1 METKHV
7 GRNGKEFYLR
17 KGASMS
23 TDAVSTGGPLARK
36 PAWSMPRHP
45 SLRAF
50 SLLACFLLALAAVE
64 AAEAPQDPLTKAGH
78 VLNRVAYGPSPA
90 DLARVQ
96 AMGVEA
102 YLEEQLGPADLAA
115 GVPPL
120 LQELEDA
127 LFVEK
132 VAARE
137 DVLIAAGTLWR
148 YVKGVRAPGEGWQKR
163 RYRDAHWS
171 LGATGIGYGDDD
183 DATVLDDMQNQYLSV
198 YLRQTIQLS
207 AEALA
212 EINQLLLRVDY
223 DDGFR
228 AYLNGRQ
235 VANANLPSGTITHQ
249 TAANGSHEAG
259 TPEEF
264 DLSPFLGLLREGA
277 NVLAIEVHN
286 RSLTSSDLSMIPEL
300 VNRILLPGPP
310 LRVIRDV
317 DALQQLVHVRG
328 VHTDRQL
335 QTVLAEF
342 WENHFTTD
350 YDKLV
355 DYFDELTDSDATD
368 AMPRGQ
374 AESEAAH
381 AEYQEYQFFYDN
393 ALGYFGDLLLYSATS
408 PTMLIYLDNVL
419 NVKGAAN
426 ENYSREILELFA
438 FGVDNRYTQ
447 KDIEE
452 LAMCF
457 TGWTVCKVLPDQAL
471 PFPAAALT
479 PPTRCGVQ
487 FVDDA
492 WLDLGPRWRYFK
504 GRREPSPAGDSPTTE
519 WTQLGFDAS
528 GWSRGSTGIGYG
540 DGDDA
545 TVLMDMRNQYLS
557 VYLRRSFVVE
567 DPDQFENLLLLEVR
581 YDDGYVAYLNG
592 TEVARSETMKGQG
605 TPPAFDQR
613 TDGGHE
619 ASEGADYINLNR
631 FLSLLRP
638 GENVLALQAHNVN
651 LGSSDLT
658 IAPRLIERR
667 ILPGSIEHG
676 DRNGTWVFRFDPEL
690 HDTGAKVLFGGTEH
704 EIRLPARS
712 GEGAAADGLED
723 TLVVVQGVA
732 NHPSTKEYI
741 CIKLVQRFV
750 SDEVTLTS
758 FKDRSAP
765 AELLDLVDAAIVAWG
780 STAPPGHIETVMR
793 TLLDPSDQ
801 AGVFWSPR
809 AYRSKVKTAIEF
821 INSSL
826 RALESDATGAGLPEL
841 NRGMGM
847 DLFKRDDPD
856 GFSELGFDWM
866 DTASMLNRIE
876 FAKSLA
882 ENKAS
887 QFGWDIWATMD
898 NNGLVTAED
907 VVDYFDTLLF
917 QGELSAP
924 NRELLLEFLNTN
936 DSGAPE
942 PLDRYNRRKLAAFE
956 EKVQSCVGLILSL
969 PQWQFQ

>member
-1 METKHV
+1 
-7 GRNGKEFYLR
+7 
-17 KGASMS
+17 
-23 TDAVSTGGPLARK
+23 
-36 PAWSMPRHP
+36 MPRHT
-45 SLRAF
+45 SLRGL
-50 SLLACFLLALAAVE
+50 SLLACCLGALAVAE

-90 DLARVQ
+90 DLTRVQ

-115 GVPPL
+115 GAPPL
-120 LQELEDA
+120 LQELEEA

-137 DVLIAAGTLWR
+137 DVLVAAGALWR
-148 YVKGVRAPGEGWQKR
+148 YVKGGRRPDEGWQQPG
-163 RYRDAHWS
+163 YDDAHWS
-171 LGATGIGYGDDD
+171 LGATGIGYGDNDD
-183 DATVLDDMQNQYLSV
+183 ETVLEDMRRIEANAETAGQPGYLSV

-228 AYLNGRQ
+228 AYLNGRE
-235 VANANLPSGTITHQ
+235 VANANMPSGTLTHL

-264 DLSPFLGLLREGA
+264 DLSPFLGSLRAGV

-300 VNRILLPGPP
+300 INRMVLPGPP

-368 AMPRGQ
+368 AMPRSQ
-374 AESEAAH
+374 AQAEAAH

-408 PTMLIYLDNVL
+408 PTMLVYLDNVL
-419 NVKGAAN
+419 NVKGAPN

-452 LAMCF
+452 LAVCF
-457 TGWTVCKVLPDQAL
+457 TGWTVCKVFPDQAL

-479 PPTRCGVQ
+479 PPIRCGVQ

-492 WLDLGPRWRYFK
+492 WIELGSGWHYFK
-504 GRREPSPAGDSPTTE
+504 GKREPSPDGDTPSTE
-519 WTQLGFDAS
+519 WTELEFDPS
-528 GWSRGSTGIGYG
+528 GWSRGATGIGYG

-545 TVLMDMRNQYLS
+545 TVLSDMRNQYLS
-557 VYLRRSFVVE
+557 VYLRRLFVVE
-567 DPDQFENLLLLEVR
+567 DPDQFENLLLEVR

-592 TEVARSETMKGQG
+592 TEVARSETMEDQG
-605 TPPAFDQR
+605 RPPAFDESA
-613 TDGGHE
+613 GEGHE

-631 FLSLLRP
+631 FRSLLRP
-638 GENVLALQAHNVN
+638 GRNMLALQVHNVN
-651 LGSSDLT
+651 RASSDLT
-658 IAPRLIERR
+658 IAPRLVERK
-667 ILPGSIEHG
+667 ILPRSIEHG

-690 HDTGAKVLFGGTEH
+690 HDAGAKTLFAGTEQ

-723 TLVVVQGVA
+723 TLGVVQA
-732 NHPSTKEYI
+732 ISNHPSTREYI

-750 SDEVTLTS
+750 SDEVTLAS
-758 FKDRSAP
+758 YKDRSAP
-765 AELLDLVDAAIVAWG
+765 AELLDLGQGGNVPTHQEQGPEVRPDDF
-780 STAPPGHIETVMR
+780 AP
-793 TLLDPSDQ
+793 DQ
-801 AGVFWSPR
+801 IAGVVHVELVFG
-809 AYRSKVKTAIEF
+809 IEF
-821 INSSL
+821 RS
-826 RALESDATGAGLPEL
+826 GLSRFIQKT
-841 NRGMGM
+841 RG
-847 DLFKRDDPD
+847 R
-856 GFSELGFDWM
+856 S
-866 DTASMLNRIE
+866 
-876 FAKSLA
+876 
-882 ENKAS
+882 
-887 QFGWDIWATMD
+887 
-898 NNGLVTAED
+898 V
-907 VVDYFDTLLF
+907 
-917 QGELSAP
+917 
-924 NRELLLEFLNTN
+924 
-936 DSGAPE
+936 
-942 PLDRYNRRKLAAFE
+942 
-956 EKVQSCVGLILSL
+956 
-969 PQWQFQ
+969 